1 MDMRFMF
8 YVRFCLLLLPNSP
21 ELGHTHTP
29 RALLILP
36 SLDCATSSR
45 ATRFHVS
52 DAPFGPGRL
61 RELSTSG

>member
-29 RALLILP
+29 RALLIFPYVPHLRAIRV
-36 SLDCATSSR
+36 SL
-45 ATRFHVS
+45 
-52 DAPFGPGRL
+52 
-61 RELSTSG
+61 